1 MRPADRLFR
10 IIQLM
15 RARGRAMTASEIA
28 ERMEVAPRTI
38 YRDMQH
44 LIASG
49 APIDGERGV
58 GYLLREAFDA
68 PPLAFTF
75 EQLEAL
81 AFGVRAVQML
91 GDRRLAQAA
100 REAMEKIGHSLP
112 AEHAK
117 KLTSAPLRAFRSALQ
132 PDPPVLLGEIR
143 EAIAARR
150 KLRITYESLAEQTS
164 ERTICPLGLSV
175 FGHFWLLTA
184 WCELRQDFR
193 DFRVDRIVSL
203 TTEREQY
210 EPAPERSFDAY
221 LARMELGR
229 A

>member
-1 MRPADRLFR
+1 
-10 IIQLM
+10 
-15 RARGRAMTASEIA
+15 
-28 ERMEVAPRTI
+28 
-38 YRDMQH
+38 MQH

-100 REAMEKIGHSLP
+100 REAMEKIGHGLP
-112 AEHAK
+112 PEHAE
-117 KLTSAPLRAFRSALQ
+117 KLKRAPLRAFRSALQ
-132 PDPPVLLGEIR
+132 PDPPALLSEIR
-143 EAIAARR
+143 QAIAGER
-150 KLRITYESLAEQTS
+150 KVSITYESLAEDMS
-164 ERTICPLGLSV
+164 ERTIWPLGLSI
-175 FGHFWLLTA
+175 FGHHWLLTA

-203 TTEREQY
+203 KTERERY
-210 EPAPERSFDAY
+210 EPTPERSFDAY
-221 LARMELGR
+221 LARM
-229 A
+229 

>member
-15 RARGRAMTASEIA
+15 RATGRAMTAYEIA

-68 PPLAFTF
+68 PPLTFTF

-100 REAMEKIGHSLP
+100 REAMEKLGQGLP
-112 AEHAK
+112 PEHAK
-117 KLTSAPLRAFRSALQ
+117 KLRSAPLRAFRSVLQ
-132 PDPPVLLGEIR
+132 PEPPTLLGNIR
-143 EAIAARR
+143 EAIADER
-150 KLRITYESLAEQTS
+150 KLHITYESLAEETS
-164 ERTICPLGLSV
+164 ERTIWPLGLSI
-175 FGHFWLLTA
+175 FGHHWLLTA

-203 TTEREQY
+203 RVERERY

-221 LARMELGR
+221 LARI
-229 A
+229 

>member
-15 RARGRAMTASEIA
+15 RACGRAMTAREIA
-28 ERMEVAPRTI
+28 EKMEVAPRTI

-68 PPLAFTF
+68 PPLSFTF

-81 AFGVRAVQML
+81 AFGIRAVQML
-91 GDRRLAQAA
+91 GDSRLAQAA
-100 REAMEKIGHSLP
+100 REAMEKIGHGLP
-112 AEHAK
+112 PEHAERLK
-117 KLTSAPLRAFRSALQ
+117 SAPLRAFRAALQ
-132 PDPPVLLGEIR
+132 PEPPAMLGEIR
-143 EAIAARR
+143 RAIAGER
-150 KLRITYESLAEQTS
+150 KLTIIYESLAEETS
-164 ERTICPLGLSV
+164 ERTIWPLGLSI
-175 FGHFWLLTA
+175 FGHHWLLTA
-184 WCELRQDFR
+184 WCELRHDFR

-203 TTEREQY
+203 KTGRERY
-210 EPAPERSFDAY
+210 EPAPERSFEAY
-221 LARMELGR
+221 LARL
-229 A
+229 

>member
-15 RARGRAMTASEIA
+15 RATGRAMTAGEIA

-68 PPLAFTF
+68 PPLTFTF

-100 REAMEKIGHSLP
+100 REAMEKISHGLQP
-112 AEHAK
+112 EHAE
-117 KLTSAPLRAFRSALQ
+117 KLRSAPLRAFRSALQ
-132 PDPPVLLGEIR
+132 AAPPALLGEIR
-143 EAIAARR
+143 KAIAGER
-150 KLRITYESLAEQTS
+150 KIRITYESLAQETS
-164 ERTICPLGLSV
+164 ERTIWPLGLSI
-175 FGHFWLLTA
+175 FGHHWLLTA

-193 DFRVDRIVSL
+193 DFRVDRILSL
-203 TTEREQY
+203 KIERQQY
-210 EPAPERSFDAY
+210 ESTPDRSFDAY
-221 LARMELGR
+221 LARL
-229 A
+229 

>member
-15 RARGRAMTASEIA
+15 RATGRVMTAREIA
-28 ERMEVAPRTI
+28 EKMEVAQRTI
-38 YRDMQH
+38 YRDMEH

-81 AFGVRAVQML
+81 AFGTRAVQML
-91 GDRRLAQAA
+91 GDGRLAQAA
-100 REAMEKIGHSLP
+100 REAMEKIAHGLP
-112 AEHAK
+112 PEHRHR
-117 KLTSAPLRAFRSALQ
+117 LTAAPLRAFRSSLQ
-132 PDPPVLLGEIR
+132 PEPPALLGEVR
-143 EAIAARR
+143 QAIAERR
-150 KLRITYESLAEQTS
+150 KLRLEYDSLKNEHS
-164 ERTICPLGLSV
+164 ERTIWPLGLSV
-175 FGHFWLLTA
+175 FGHSWLLTG

-193 DFRVDRIVSL
+193 DFRVDRIGSLRVSR
-203 TTEREQY
+203 ERFK
-210 EPAPERSFDAY
+210 PTPERSFEAY
-221 LARMELGR
+221 LARM
-229 A
+229 

>member
-15 RARGRAMTASEIA
+15 RGTGRAMTAREIA
-28 ERMEVAPRTI
+28 EKMEVAPRTV

-100 REAMEKIGHSLP
+100 REAMEKIGQGLP
-112 AEHAK
+112 PEHAE
-117 KLTSAPLRAFRSALQ
+117 KLRSAPLRAFRSALQ
-132 PDPPVLLGEIR
+132 PEPPASLGEIR
-143 EAIAARR
+143 PAIAGQR

-164 ERTICPLGLSV
+164 ERTIWPLGLSI
-175 FGHFWLLTA
+175 FGHHWLLTA

-193 DFRVDRIVSL
+193 EFRVDRIVAL
-203 TTEREQY
+203 KTERQRY
-210 EPAPERSFDAY
+210 EPTPERSFDAY
-221 LARMELGR
+221 LARL
-229 A
+229 

>member
-15 RARGRAMTASEIA
+15 RATGRAMTAREIA
-28 ERMEVAPRTI
+28 ERMEVAPRTV

-100 REAMEKIGHSLP
+100 REAMEKIGQGLP
-112 AEHAK
+112 QEHAE
-117 KLTSAPLRAFRSALQ
+117 KLRAAPLRAFRSALQ
-132 PDPPVLLGEIR
+132 PDPPAWLGVIR
-143 EAIAARR
+143 EAVAAHR
-150 KLRITYESLAEQTS
+150 KLRITYESLAEQMS
-164 ERTICPLGLSV
+164 ERTIWPLGLSI
-175 FGHFWLLTA
+175 FGHHWLLTA

-203 TTEREQY
+203 KTERQRY
-210 EPAPERSFDAY
+210 EPTPERSFDAY
-221 LARMELGR
+221 LTRL
-229 A
+229 

>member
-15 RARGRAMTASEIA
+15 RATGRAMTAREIA
-28 ERMEVAPRTI
+28 ERMEVAPRTV

-58 GYLLREAFDA
+58 GYILREAFDA

-81 AFGVRAVQML
+81 AFGIRAVQML

-100 REAMEKIGHSLP
+100 REAMEKIGQGLP
-112 AEHAK
+112 PEHAE
-117 KLTSAPLRAFRSALQ
+117 KLRTAPFRAFRSALQ
-132 PDPPVLLGEIR
+132 PDPPASLGEIR
-143 EAIAARR
+143 SAIAGQR

-164 ERTICPLGLSV
+164 ERTIWPLGLSI
-175 FGHFWLLTA
+175 FGHHWLLTA
-184 WCELRQDFR
+184 WCELRQEFR

-203 TTEREQY
+203 QTERQRY
-210 EPAPERSFDAY
+210 EPTPERSFDAY
-221 LARMELGR
+221 LARV
-229 A
+229 

>member
-15 RARGRAMTASEIA
+15 RATGRAMTAREIA
-28 ERMEVAPRTI
+28 DRMEVAPRTI
-38 YRDMQH
+38 YRDMEH
-44 LIASG
+44 LMASG

-68 PPLAFTF
+68 PPLTFTF

-100 REAMEKIGHSLP
+100 REAMEKIEYGLP
-112 AEHAK
+112 ADHAK
-117 KLTSAPLRAFRSALQ
+117 KLKGAPLRAFRSALQ
-132 PDPPVLLGEIR
+132 PDPPALLGDIR
-143 EAIAARR
+143 QAIAEER

-164 ERTICPLGLSV
+164 ERTIWPLGLSV
-175 FGHFWLLTA
+175 FGHYWLLTA

-193 DFRVDRIVSL
+193 DFRVDRIISL
-203 TTEREQY
+203 KKGRERY
-210 EPAPERSFDAY
+210 EPTPERSFDAY
-221 LARMELGR
+221 LARME
-229 A
+229 

>member
-15 RARGRAMTASEIA
+15 RATGRAMTAREIA
-28 ERMEVAPRTI
+28 ERMEVAPRTV

-100 REAMEKIGHSLP
+100 REAMEKIGQGLP
-112 AEHAK
+112 QEHAE
-117 KLTSAPLRAFRSALQ
+117 KLRAAPLRAFRSALQ
-132 PDPPVLLGEIR
+132 PDPPAWLGVIR
-143 EAIAARR
+143 EAIAAHR

-164 ERTICPLGLSV
+164 ERTIWPLGLSI
-175 FGHFWLLTA
+175 FGHHWLLTA
-184 WCELRQDFR
+184 WCQLRQDFR

-203 TTEREQY
+203 KTDRQRY
-210 EPAPERSFDAY
+210 EPTPERSFDAY
-221 LARMELGR
+221 LARL
-229 A
+229 

>member
-10 IIQLM
+10 IIQVM
-15 RARGRAMTASEIA
+15 RASGRAMTASEIA

-100 REAMEKIGHSLP
+100 REAMEKIGQGLP
-112 AEHAK
+112 EEHAR
-117 KLTSAPLRAFRSALQ
+117 KLRSAPLRAFRSALQ
-132 PDPPVLLGEIR
+132 PEPPATLGEIR
-143 EAIAARR
+143 QAIAGER
-150 KLRITYESLAEQTS
+150 KLRITYESLAEETS
-164 ERTICPLGLSV
+164 ERTIWPLGLSI
-175 FGHFWLLTA
+175 FGHHWLLTA
-184 WCELRQDFR
+184 WCELRKDFR

-203 TTEREQY
+203 KTERRRF
-210 EPAPERSFDAY
+210 APTPGRSFDAY
-221 LARMELGR
+221 LARM
-229 A
+229 